1 MIFGK
6 DEVAQRNGDNF
17 GYFFAEPN
25 LYIFAL
31 IGCFKTWF
39 VVGVLRFHKWFDV
52 DVLYFQS
59 EL

>member
-1 MIFGK
+1 MVIILATFLLN
-6 DEVAQRNGDNF
+6 QI
-17 GYFFAEPN
+17 Y
-25 LYIFAL
+25 YIFAL